1 MIREIVE
8 VERLPGSMSGQNEDS
23 RPAAGPYGF
32 EVLSMEDAC
41 LRSADV
47 RERGFSLLEVA
58 LSTVILGAVLIGTLG
73 SLSTAAIG
81 QRHDG
86 ARVESQLLLSR
97 VMEEL
102 RVTAFNSLVS
112 YDGTWIEEGRH
123 RADINVSSR
132 GPGLLKLSV
141 RVRQLENEEIE
152 TRGVLLVMRP

>member
-1 MIREIVE
+1 
-8 VERLPGSMSGQNEDS
+8 
-23 RPAAGPYGF
+23 
-32 EVLSMEDAC
+32 MEDAC
-41 LRSADV
+41 VCAGEP

-58 LSTVILGAVLIGTLG
+58 LSTVSLGAVLIGTLG
-73 SLSTAAIG
+73 SLSPAAIG

-102 RVTAFNSLVS
+102 RATAFNSLVS

-123 RADINVSSR
+123 RADINISPR

-152 TRGVLLVMRP
+152 TRGVLLVTRP

>member
-1 MIREIVE
+1 
-8 VERLPGSMSGQNEDS
+8 
-23 RPAAGPYGF
+23 
-32 EVLSMEDAC
+32 MEDAC
-41 LRSADV
+41 LRAGET

-102 RVTAFNSLVS
+102 RATAFNSLVS

-123 RADINVSSR
+123 RADIHVSPR

>member
-1 MIREIVE
+1 
-8 VERLPGSMSGQNEDS
+8 
-23 RPAAGPYGF
+23 
-32 EVLSMEDAC
+32 MEDAC
-41 LRSADV
+41 VRAGET

-81 QRHDG
+81 QRNDG

-102 RVTAFNSLVS
+102 RATAFNSLVS

-123 RADINVSSR
+123 RADINVSPR

-152 TRGVLLVMRP
+152 TRGVLLVTSP

>member
-1 MIREIVE
+1 
-8 VERLPGSMSGQNEDS
+8 MSGQNEDL
-23 RPAAGPYGF
+23 RLAADPCGF

-41 LRSADV
+41 LRAGET

-123 RADINVSSR
+123 RADINVSPR

>member
-1 MIREIVE
+1 
-8 VERLPGSMSGQNEDS
+8 
-23 RPAAGPYGF
+23 
-32 EVLSMEDAC
+32 MEDAC
-41 LRSADV
+41 VRAGET

-81 QRHDG
+81 QRNDG
-86 ARVESQLLLSR
+86 GRVESRLLLSR

-102 RVTAFNSLVS
+102 RATAFNSLVS

-123 RADINVSSR
+123 RADINVSPR

-152 TRGVLLVMRP
+152 TRGVLLVTSP

>member
-1 MIREIVE
+1 
-8 VERLPGSMSGQNEDS
+8 
-23 RPAAGPYGF
+23 
-32 EVLSMEDAC
+32 MEDAC
-41 LRSADV
+41 V
-47 RERGFSLLEVA
+47 CVGETRERGFSLLEVA

-102 RVTAFNSLVS
+102 RATAFNSLVS

-123 RADINVSSR
+123 RADINISPR

>member
-1 MIREIVE
+1 
-8 VERLPGSMSGQNEDS
+8 
-23 RPAAGPYGF
+23 
-32 EVLSMEDAC
+32 MEDAC
-41 LRSADV
+41 VRAGET

-81 QRHDG
+81 QRNDG
-86 ARVESQLLLSR
+86 ARVESHLLLSR

-102 RVTAFNSLVS
+102 RATAFNSLVS

-123 RADINVSSR
+123 RADINVSPR

-152 TRGVLLVMRP
+152 TRGVLLVTSP